1 MHFEAVIFIHCKVRV
16 RVCAVCVVV
25 QMSSIFKKKKKHY
38 KTPWENLEGTSGELI
53 MIILIHFTYR
63 HLSWHSRTPNKIH
76 KIITFNNKTSTA
88 LLIFRVLTSSS
99 LQHSLCLFNS
109 CK

>member
-25 QMSSIFKKKKKHY
+25 QMSSIFKKQTKKKKHY

-53 MIILIHFTYR
+53 MIILIHIGTFHGTQG
-63 HLSWHSRTPNKIH
+63 HLTKSIK
-76 KIITFNNKTSTA
+76 
-88 LLIFRVLTSSS
+88 
-99 LQHSLCLFNS
+99 
-109 CK
+109 